1 MQSLVACKLWILLL
15 TATRLEI
22 RLAEMQIFR
31 KVVAALLLCSAA
43 GLVWSEPAPKEENPP
58 QERAGRSLLSNL
70 QQAGQSVSQSASQ
83 LVLHAMSFMGVP
95 YARGGTSAE
104 TGFDCS
110 GFVLTMYEQSLG
122 KVLPRRAAEQAKATL
137 VISKNELRP
146 GDLVFFNT
154 MRKAFSH
161 VGIYVGDG
169 KFIHSPRTGSE
180 VRIED
185 MNQSYW
191 AKRYNGARR
200 VEEDSLVSAE
210 RQTP

>member
-1 MQSLVACKLWILLL
+1 
-15 TATRLEI
+15 
-22 RLAEMQIFR
+22 MQIFR
-31 KVVAALLLCSAA
+31 QLVATVLLCTVT
-43 GLVWSEPAPKEENPP
+43 GLVWSDPIPKEEPPP
-58 QERAGRSLLSNL
+58 QMIAGRGLLSNL
-70 QQAGQSVSQSASQ
+70 QEMGLTVGQSASQ
-83 LVLHAMSFMGVP
+83 LVLHAMGFMGVP
-95 YARGGTSAE
+95 YVRGGTSAE

-110 GFVLTMYEQSLG
+110 GFVLTIYEQSLG

-161 VGIYVGDG
+161 VGIYIGDG

-180 VRIED
+180 VRVED

-191 AKRYNGARR
+191 LKRFNGARR
-200 VEEDSLVSAE
+200 VPGIAGTTPE